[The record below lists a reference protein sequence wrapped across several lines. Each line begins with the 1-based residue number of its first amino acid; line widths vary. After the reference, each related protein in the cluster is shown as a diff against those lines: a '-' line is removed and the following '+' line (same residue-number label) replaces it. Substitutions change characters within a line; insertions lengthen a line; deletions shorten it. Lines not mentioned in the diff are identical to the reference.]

1 MASVSGRTMATTG
14 PFGRLMS
21 IVRDRF
27 LLPRPDLLQLG
38 HHLIC
43 STITLPRFW
52 IRGQRNATLVRADGQ
67 VPLRVGIPDGGEA
80 RHLFR
85 R

>member
-1 MASVSGRTMATTG
+1 MATTG
-14 PFGRLMS
+14 PFDVDCASS
-21 IVRDRF
+21 ILAYPPRFPVLIFLLLAVISYAAQSHILVLDPPTTKRDSGPCRDR
-27 LLPRPDLLQLG
+27 
-38 HHLIC
+38 
-43 STITLPRFW
+43 
-52 IRGQRNATLVRADGQ
+52 Q